1 MGLAIH
7 AGQVTVADGSPEMDI
22 RIERVLTNDPG
33 SGVARHADAGY
44 EEAIAVAEKK
54 GVKIPMRGR

>member
-1 MGLAIH
+1 MA
-7 AGQVTVADGSPEMDI
+7 A

-44 EEAIAVAEKK
+44 EEARACADERNI
-54 GVKIPMRGR
+54 KIPMR